1 MELLRRRARLN
12 LRRQPRSLRHGS
24 EMKPAHF
31 LAILSIFCCCGAAW
45 AQSSVTALVTD
56 VYDGDT
62 FTVDAEVWPDIGWT
76 GSVRVRNV
84 DTPEIRGACDQEKHL
99 AVAARDYVRELLID
113 ESVTLTEVDN
123 DLYGGRVLA
132 HVLLKGGESLADLL
146 IAKGYGRPYDGGTR
160 QGWCDEVI
168 DIPVSRTPESLRV
181 SSENNAAVSR
191 DIAAAPANST
201 GDPLALY
208 DDNGNG
214 RITCAEAGAH
224 GIAPVRRNHPAY
236 PHMTDGDGDGVVCE

>member
-1 MELLRRRARLN
+1 MRTGAFPVVL
-12 LRRQPRSLRHGS
+12 G
-24 EMKPAHF
+24 
-31 LAILSIFCCCGAAW
+31 IFCCHGAVW

-84 DTPEIRGACDQEKHL
+84 DTPE
-99 AVAARDYVRELLID
+99 
-113 ESVTLTEVDN
+113 N
-123 DLYGGRVLA
+123 
-132 HVLLKGGESLADLL
+132 
-146 IAKGYGRPYDGGTR
+146 
-160 QGWCDEVI
+160 
-168 DIPVSRTPESLRV
+168 LRV
-181 SSENNAAVSR
+181 SSADNAALSS
-191 DIAAAPANST
+191 DSADASEISID
-201 GDPLALY
+201 DPLALY

>member
-1 MELLRRRARLN
+1 MELRRRRARLN
-12 LRRQPRSLRHGS
+12 LRRQPRRINHGH
-24 EMKPAHF
+24 EMKRGLFPV
-31 LAILSIFCCCGAAW
+31 ILSIFCCCGAVW
-45 AQSSVTALVTD
+45 AQNSVIALVTD

-62 FTVDAEVWPDIGWT
+62 FTVDAEVWPDIGWS

-84 DTPEIRGACDQEKHL
+84 DTPEIRGACDQEKRL
-99 AVAARDYVRELLID
+99 AVAARDFVRALLLD

-132 HVLLKGGESLADLL
+132 HVFLHGGESLSDLL
-146 IAKGYGRPYDGGTR
+146 IANGYGRPYDGGTR

-168 DIPVSRTPESLRV
+168 EIPVSRTPESLRV
-181 SSENNAAVSR
+181 SSANNSAAPR
-191 DIAAAPANST
+191 DNAAAPAAST
-201 GDPLALY
+201 DDPLALY

>member
-1 MELLRRRARLN
+1 
-12 LRRQPRSLRHGS
+12 
-24 EMKPAHF
+24 MKPVHF
-31 LAILSIFCCCGAAW
+31 LAILSIFCWCGAAW
-45 AQSSVTALVTD
+45 AQTSVTALVTD

-84 DTPEIRGACDQEKHL
+84 DTPEIRGACDQEKRL
-99 AVAARDYVRELLID
+99 AVAARDYVRALLLD

-132 HVLLKGGESLADLL
+132 HVYLHGGDSLSDLL
-146 IAKGYGRPYDGGTR
+146 IANGYGRPYDGGTR
-160 QGWCDEVI
+160 QGWCDETI
-168 DIPVSRTPESLRV
+168 EIPASRTSESLTA
-181 SSENNAAVSR
+181 SSTV
-191 DIAAAPANST
+191 DAAASSDNADTPRDPIGN
-201 GDPLALY
+201 PLALY

>member
-1 MELLRRRARLN
+1 
-12 LRRQPRSLRHGS
+12 
-24 EMKPAHF
+24 MKLGLFPG
-31 LAILSIFCCCGAAW
+31 ILSIFCCCGAVW
-45 AQSSVTALVTD
+45 AQSSVTARVTD

-62 FTVDAEVWPDIGWT
+62 FTVDAEVWPDIGWS

-84 DTPEIRGACDQEKHL
+84 DTPEIRGDCDLEKRL

-113 ESVTLTEVDN
+113 EAVTLTEVDN

-132 HVLLKGGESLADLL
+132 HVQLKDGENLADLL
-146 IAKGYGRPYDGGTR
+146 IANGHGRPYDGGTR
-160 QGWCDEVI
+160 QSWCDEAIEV
-168 DIPVSRTPESLRV
+168 PVSRPPQGRRA
-181 SSENNAAVSR
+181 SSAGNAAASSNNVDAR
-191 DIAAAPANST
+191 AGST
-201 GDPLALY
+201 DDPLALY

>member
-1 MELLRRRARLN
+1 
-12 LRRQPRSLRHGS
+12 
-24 EMKPAHF
+24 MKPGLF
-31 LAILSIFCCCGAAW
+31 PGILSIFCCCGAVW
-45 AQSSVTALVTD
+45 AQSSVTARVTD

-62 FTVDAEVWPDIGWT
+62 FTVDAEVWPDIGWS

-84 DTPEIRGACDQEKHL
+84 DTPEIRGDCDREKRL

-113 ESVTLTEVDN
+113 EAVTLTEVDN

-132 HVLLKGGESLADLL
+132 HVQLKDGENLADLL
-146 IAKGYGRPYDGGTR
+146 IANGYGRPYDGGTR
-160 QGWCDEVI
+160 QSWCDEAI
-168 DIPVSRTPESLRV
+168 EIPVSRPPESRRA
-181 SSENNAAVSR
+181 SSAGNAAASS
-191 DIAAAPANST
+191 DNSHARAGST
-201 GDPLALY
+201 DDPLALY

-236 PHMTDGDGDGVVCE
+236 PHMTDRDGDGVVCE

>member
-1 MELLRRRARLN
+1 
-12 LRRQPRSLRHGS
+12 
-24 EMKPAHF
+24 MKPVHF

-45 AQSSVTALVTD
+45 TQTSVTALVTN

-84 DTPEIRGACDQEKHL
+84 DTPEIRGACDQEKRL
-99 AVAARDYVRELLID
+99 AVAARDYVRELLLD

-132 HVLLKGGESLADLL
+132 HVYLHGGESLSDLL
-146 IAKGYGRPYDGGTR
+146 IVNGYGRPYDGGTR
-160 QGWCDEVI
+160 QGWCDETI
-168 DIPVSRTPESLRV
+168 EIPVRRTSESVMAPSSATAAGLRD
-181 SSENNAAVSR
+181 NA
-191 DIAAAPANST
+191 DAPAIST

-208 DDNGNG
+208 VENVARHIFDELCPV
-214 RITCAEAGAH
+214 RLCAESLASA
-224 GIAPVRRNHPAY
+224 
-236 PHMTDGDGDGVVCE
+236 

>member
-1 MELLRRRARLN
+1 
-12 LRRQPRSLRHGS
+12 
-24 EMKPAHF
+24 MKPVDF
-31 LAILSIFCCCGAAW
+31 LAILSIFCWCGAAW
-45 AQSSVTALVTD
+45 AQTSVTALVTD

-62 FTVDAEVWPDIGWT
+62 LTVDAEVWPDIGWT

-84 DTPEIRGACDQEKHL
+84 DTPEIRGACDQEKRL
-99 AVAARDYVRELLID
+99 AIAARDYVRGLLLE

-132 HVLLKGGESLADLL
+132 HVQLKGGESLADLL
-146 IAKGYGRPYDGGTR
+146 IGNGYGRPYDGGTR
-160 QGWCDEVI
+160 QSWCDETI
-168 DIPVSRTPESLRV
+168 EIPANRTSESLRA
-181 SSENNAAVSR
+181 SSTVNAAVSR
-191 DIAAAPANST
+191 GNADAQADLT

-224 GIAPVRRNHPAY
+224 GIAPVRSNHPAY

>member
-1 MELLRRRARLN
+1 
-12 LRRQPRSLRHGS
+12 
-24 EMKPAHF
+24 MKPVHF
-31 LAILSIFCCCGAAW
+31 LAILSIFCCCGAPF
-45 AQSSVTALVTD
+45 AQTSVTALVTD

-84 DTPEIRGACDQEKHL
+84 DTPEIRGDCDQEKRL
-99 AVAARDYVRELLID
+99 AVAARDYVRALLLD

-132 HVLLKGGESLADLL
+132 HVYLHGGDSLSDLL
-146 IAKGYGRPYDGGTR
+146 IANGYGRPYDGGTR
-160 QGWCDEVI
+160 QGWCDDTIE
-168 DIPVSRTPESLRV
+168 IPASRTSESLTA
-181 SSENNAAVSR
+181 SSTVNAAASS
-191 DIAAAPANST
+191 DNADTPPDPIGN
-201 GDPLALY
+201 PLALY

>member
-1 MELLRRRARLN
+1 
-12 LRRQPRSLRHGS
+12 
-24 EMKPAHF
+24 MKPGLF
-31 LAILSIFCCCGAAW
+31 PGILSIFCCCGAVW
-45 AQSSVTALVTD
+45 AQTSVTALVTN

-62 FTVDAEVWPDIGWT
+62 FTVDAEVWPDIGWS

-84 DTPEIRGACDQEKHL
+84 DTPEIRGACDQERRL
-99 AVAARDYVRELLID
+99 AIVARDYVRALLVD

-132 HVLLKGGESLADLL
+132 HVLLKSGDSLAELL
-146 IAKGYGRPYDGGTR
+146 IANGYGRPYDGGTR
-160 QGWCDEVI
+160 QGWCDETI
-168 DIPVSRTPESLRV
+168 EIPVVRTPESRTI
-181 SSENNAAVSR
+181 SSADNGAVTRDNA
-191 DIAAAPANST
+191 DAPATSID
-201 GDPLALY
+201 DPLSLY

-236 PHMTDGDGDGVVCE
+236 PHMTDADGDGVVCE

>member
-1 MELLRRRARLN
+1 
-12 LRRQPRSLRHGS
+12 
-24 EMKPAHF
+24 MKPGLF
-31 LAILSIFCCCGAAW
+31 PGILSIFCCCGAVW

-62 FTVDAEVWPDIGWT
+62 FTVDAEVWPDIGWS

-84 DTPEIRGACDQEKHL
+84 DTPEIRGDCDQEKRL
-99 AVAARDYVRELLID
+99 AVAARDFVRELLTD
-113 ESVTLTEVDN
+113 EAVTLTEVDN
-123 DLYGGRVLA
+123 DVYGGRVLA
-132 HVLLKGGESLADLL
+132 HVQLKDGENLAELL
-146 IAKGYGRPYDGGTR
+146 IANGYGRPYDGGTR
-160 QGWCDEVI
+160 QSWCDEAI
-168 DIPVSRTPESLRV
+168 EIPVGRPPEIRRA
-181 SSENNAAVSR
+181 SSAGNAAASS
-191 DIAAAPANST
+191 DNSHARSSST
-201 GDPLALY
+201 DDPLALY

>member
-1 MELLRRRARLN
+1 
-12 LRRQPRSLRHGS
+12 
-24 EMKPAHF
+24 MKPVHF
-31 LAILSIFCCCGAAW
+31 LAILSIFCCCGAGW
-45 AQSSVTALVTD
+45 AQTSVTALVTD

-84 DTPEIRGACDQEKHL
+84 DTPEIRGACDQEKRL
-99 AVAARDYVRELLID
+99 AVAARDYVRELLLD

-132 HVLLKGGESLADLL
+132 HVYLHGGESLSDLL
-146 IAKGYGRPYDGGTR
+146 IVNGYGRPYDGGTR
-160 QGWCDEVI
+160 QGWCDETI
-168 DIPVSRTPESLRV
+168 EIPVRRTSESVMAPSSATAAGLRD
-181 SSENNAAVSR
+181 NA
-191 DIAAAPANST
+191 DAPAIST

-224 GIAPVRRNHPAY
+224 GIAPVRRNHAAY
-236 PHMTDGDGDGVVCE
+236 PYMADRDGDGVVCE

>member
-1 MELLRRRARLN
+1 MRPGLF
-12 LRRQPRSLRHGS
+12 PG
-24 EMKPAHF
+24 
-31 LAILSIFCCCGAAW
+31 ILSIFCCCGSAW
-45 AQSSVTALVTD
+45 AQTSVTALVTD

-84 DTPEIRGACDQEKHL
+84 DTPEIRGACDQEKLL

-132 HVLLKGGESLADLL
+132 HVYLQGGESLSELL
-146 IAKGYGRPYDGGTR
+146 IASGYGRPYDGGAR
-160 QGWCDEVI
+160 QGWCDEI
-168 DIPVSRTPESLRV
+168 IGIPVGRIPESPRV
-181 SSENNAAVSR
+181 SSAGNAPVSGG
-191 DIAAAPANST
+191 IADARESST
-201 GDPLALY
+201 DDPLALY

-214 RITCAEAGAH
+214 RITCAEAVAH
-224 GIAPVRRNHPAY
+224 GITPVRQTHPAY
-236 PHMTDGDGDGVVCE
+236 SHMTDGDGDGVVCE

>member
-1 MELLRRRARLN
+1 
-12 LRRQPRSLRHGS
+12 
-24 EMKPAHF
+24 MKPGLF
-31 LAILSIFCCCGAAW
+31 PGILSIFCCCGAVW

-62 FTVDAEVWPDIGWT
+62 FTVDAEVWPDIGWS

-84 DTPEIRGACDQEKHL
+84 DTPEIRGDCDQEKRL
-99 AVAARDYVRELLID
+99 AVAARDFVRGLLID
-113 ESVTLTEVDN
+113 EAVTLTEVDN

-132 HVLLKGGESLADLL
+132 HVQLKNGENLADLL
-146 IAKGYGRPYDGGTR
+146 IASGYGRPYDGGTR
-160 QGWCDEVI
+160 QNWCDEAI
-168 DIPVSRTPESLRV
+168 EIPVSRPAESRRAT
-181 SSENNAAVSR
+181 SGENAVAPSHNAGATSNNVDAR
-191 DIAAAPANST
+191 ANST
-201 GDPLALY
+201 DDPLALY